1 MKKANPIDA
10 KAGNSAGWIEVE
22 PGTPEPLEVR
32 IGSCV
37 VSVPPVF
44 DKTSLTEICKVLLSL

>member
-1 MKKANPIDA
+1 MKKANSKDP
-10 KAGNSAGWIEVE
+10 KAGNSAGWIEVG
-22 PGTPEPLEVR
+22 PGMPEALEVR

-44 DKTSLTEICKVLLSL
+44 DKASLTEICKVLLSL